1 MAGNIA
7 VYPYDYKYPTTDSSF
22 RSAIRTE
29 CRPCNNEIHTG
40 SSSRTEAGYNWEVK
54 NGGYTAGTFNDLF
67 WRGEA
72 GSLNA
77 GFRFK
82 AETSTNGLQL
92 RKWFDIGAEGERRD
106 DEFVASGSRSTWVR
120 GCTGL
125 WLQTNVHEMAPTRG
139 CSGSVLM
146 MAIRYRN
153 PSNNHMVLKRCTEKL
168 STGLSYGQSHYHD
181 TDPMIW
187 GYRLS
192 SSDRSTVINNGYQLL
207 GFRIHLQ
214 LWREASGVTTD
225 NLRFGVT
232 SLTPAFGTAGNSTAS
247 KQLILRRSDTL
258 RTAEDGQFNI
268 QTY

>member
-7 VYPYDYKYPTTDSSF
+7 VYPYDYKYPTSDSDF
-22 RSAIRTE
+22 RNAIKTN
-29 CRPCNNEIHTG
+29 CRPCNDEIHTG
-40 SSSRTEAGYNWEVK
+40 SSSRNEAGYNWEVK
-54 NGGYTAGTFNDLF
+54 NGGYTDGVFSDLF

-82 AETSTNGLQL
+82 AETSTNGLQI
-92 RKWFDIGAEGERRD
+92 RKWFDIGAEGQLAD
-106 DEFVASGSRSTWVR
+106 DGFIASGARSTWLR

-125 WLQTNVHEMAPTRG
+125 WLQTNVHEMQPIRG

-168 STGLSYGQSHYHD
+168 SSDLSYGQSHYHS
-181 TDPMIW
+181 TTPKIW

-192 SSDRSTVINNGYQLL
+192 SSDRSTVINNEYQLL

-214 LWREASGVTTD
+214 LWREASGVHTD
-225 NLRFGVT
+225 SLRFGVT
-232 SLTPAFGTAGNSTAS
+232 SLTPSFGTSGNSTAS
-247 KQLILRRSDTL
+247 KQLIIRKPDTL
-258 RTAEDGQFNI
+258 RSNESGPFHI
-268 QTY
+268 LTY

>member
-7 VYPYDYKYPTTDSSF
+7 VYPWEYKYPTGRIDF
-22 RSAIRTE
+22 RNALNGYE
-29 CRPCNNEIHTG
+29 RPCNNEIHTG
-40 SSSRTEAGYNWEVK
+40 SSSRTEAGYSWEVK

-67 WRGEA
+67 WRGIP
-72 GSLNA
+72 GSANA

-82 AETSTNGLQL
+82 AETSTNGLQI
-92 RKWFDIGAEGERRD
+92 RKWFDIGAEGQRED
-106 DEFVASGSRSTWVR
+106 DGFVASGARGTWLR

-125 WLQTNVHEMAPTRG
+125 WLMTNTYEMKDTRG
-139 CSGSVLM
+139 CSGSVLQ

-168 STGLSYGQSHYHD
+168 SSGLSYGQSHYHS
-181 TDPMIW
+181 TDPVVW

-192 SSDRSTVINNGYQLL
+192 SSDRSTVINNNYQLL

-214 LWREASGVTTD
+214 LWREGGGVTTD

-232 SLTPAFGTAGNSTAS
+232 ALSPSFGNSANTTAS
-247 KQLILRRSDTL
+247 KQLIIRKPDTMRSNETN
-258 RTAEDGQFNI
+258 QYNI
-268 QTY
+268 LTY